1 MSLQSHPSSSNVTRL
16 VSSLTSKKALIIS
29 EQLERLRVTLGM
41 DDHQWAQILDVSTD
55 DYADIRKNMKSVSI
69 IALARVADHLQLTLD
84 GIMNNRIDYSI
95 VAARQNGNVHLLPER
110 YQVGAR
116 SRQRS
121 SLNLLN
127 ATEEFLGWRA
137 RAMVMRHLQV
147 TEATFSNPDDLINLR
162 FNTDLCEY
170 INKNYSGSHLFY
182 HMGAYSVISN
192 MNSPFAKIMSQMKSL
207 PDLYQFYVEEMVV
220 KHWEQ
225 NYNYRITN
233 MTATSCRIEST
244 PNNDVAAVLG
254 VRNPGSHLVCQTKLG
269 VSASVPGYLG
279 LPFANA
285 RETSCVHLGDSS
297 CVQEID
303 FELAAHQLARTEKNK
318 VTLA

>member
-1 MSLQSHPSSSNVTRL
+1 MSLHSDPSTQTLSPAKKSNL
-16 VSSLTSKKALIIS
+16 IS
-29 EQLERLRVTLGM
+29 EQLERLRMTLEM
-41 DDHQWAQILDVSTD
+41 NDEKWAEILDMSVD
-55 DYADIRKNMKSVSI
+55 DYAEIRGNRKSISI

-84 GIMNNRIDYSI
+84 GIMNNRIDYRI
-95 VAARQNGNVHLLPER
+95 VAARQSGNVHLLPER

-137 RAMVMRHLQV
+137 RSMVMRHLQV
-147 TEATFSNPDDLINLR
+147 TEATFANPDALINLR

-170 INKNYSGSHLFY
+170 INRNYSGSHLFY

-192 MNSPFAKIMSQMKSL
+192 MNSPFAKIMSQMKTL

-225 NYNYRITN
+225 NFDYRIAN
-233 MTATSCRIEST
+233 MTATTCRIEGK
-244 PNNDVAAVLG
+244 PNTDVAALLG
-254 VRNPGSHLVCQTKLG
+254 IQNPGSHLVCQTKLG
-269 VSASVPGYLG
+269 VTASVPGYLG
-279 LPFANA
+279 LPFANV
-285 RETSCVHLGDSS
+285 RETSCVHLGDAS
-297 CVQEID
+297 CVQEVD
-303 FELAAHQLARTEKNK
+303 FELAAHQLARFDRNK
-318 VTLA
+318 LTTQ

>member
-1 MSLQSHPSSSNVTRL
+1 L
-16 VSSLTSKKALIIS
+16 VSQKISKKALIIS
-29 EQLERLRVTLGM
+29 EQLERLRITLGM
-41 DDHQWAQILDVSTD
+41 NDKQWAQILDVSAD
-55 DYADIRKNMKSVSI
+55 DYADIRRNLKSVSI
-69 IALARVADHLQLTLD
+69 VALARVADHLQLTLD
-84 GIMNNRIDYSI
+84 GIMNNQIDYGI
-95 VAARQNGNVHLLPER
+95 VAARQSGNVHLLPER
-110 YQVGAR
+110 YQIGAR

-147 TEATFSNPDDLINLR
+147 TEATFSNPDALINLR

-192 MNSPFAKIMSQMKSL
+192 MNSPFAKKMSEMKSL
-207 PDLYQFYVEEMVV
+207 QELYQYYVEEMVA

-225 NYNYRITN
+225 NYNYRLTD
-233 MTATSCRIEST
+233 MTSTSCRIEGK
-244 PNNDVAAVLG
+244 PNADVAALLG
-254 VRNPGSHLVCQTKLG
+254 VRYPGSHLVCQTKLG

-279 LPFANA
+279 LPFANV
-285 RETSCVHLGDSS
+285 REASCVHLGDSS
-297 CVQEID
+297 CVQEVD

-318 VTLA
+318 DTTQPS